1 MKPQYPSDRS
11 CGGEAPIGSYTYR
24 YNHLY
29 TYIHIGSYDFV
40 MHDFTHNSVYIVL
53 SFFILMFVLIKKKY
67 NVIVTNKIQ
76 QNLNKI

>member
-11 CGGEAPIGSYTYR
+11 CGGEAPIGSYTC
-24 YNHLY
+24 
-29 TYIHIGSYDFV
+29 HILPYDFV
-40 MHDFTHNSVYIVL
+40 MHDFTHNSVYIVHVL

-76 QNLNKI
+76 